1 MRRASTL
8 PRLVALA
15 ALLALG
21 CKPRPAAIDA
31 GAPTDYAWLDGV
43 LPPETERPRGGGT
56 LVVRADAE
64 PAGLNLLDDAHQG
77 VWATRINR
85 NLVYESL
92 LEIDPISFKLRPL
105 LAENVAVNPDAR
117 TFTFRLKQGHQ
128 FADGSPVTA
137 EDVLASIDAVM
148 TPVNRTKYWRQR
160 LSNLA
165 RWQRKGPLEV
175 EVSFEWAEAM
185 ALRSIATLPIYS
197 RASLQ
202 GDFSKLEPPIGSGPY
217 VPTEWVQGERL
228 VLERNPLSA
237 TPARLDRIIFRFVK
251 DAAQAEA
258 LLRQGT
264 FDLMTEVSPA
274 AWRAMEKPS
283 PENAWAHSG
292 YHRHLLLLNNFS
304 YLAWNM
310 RLPVLQPTQ
319 TRVAF
324 SHVFPAKKVHEQV
337 DLGLELPTTCP
348 YYSGGYGCIPDFPN
362 PKLDA
367 ARARSLLQ
375 DAGFSDA
382 DGDGTVE
389 LDGAPLKFTFVA
401 PTEPP
406 RMQKI
411 ARLYAEELRK
421 IGAQMDVE
429 VLEPAKYEARVAA
442 REFGVVGREYAVADS
457 ETELWQLLHTSE
469 IDGGVNIGA
478 FSHPQVDYVLDS
490 IRWQPGAVRRHE
502 MERVIHKATQEAQP
516 FLIISTHPSLDMI
529 KRRVHGLVG
538 APTWYDLRAAW
549 VVNERPDAGTP

>member
-1 MRRASTL
+1 LRRAPSL
-8 PRLVALA
+8 PWLVTLA
-15 ALLALG
+15 ALSALG
-21 CKPRPAAIDA
+21 CKPRPGPVDA
-31 GAPTDYAWLDGV
+31 GGPVDYSWLDGV
-43 LPPETERPRGGGT
+43 LPQETERPRSGGT

-92 LEIDPISFKLRPL
+92 LEVDPVSFKLRPA
-105 LAENVAVNPDAR
+105 LAENVAVNPDAK
-117 TFTFRLKQGHQ
+117 TFTFRLKQGRQ

-148 TPVNRTKYWRQR
+148 TPVNRTRVWRQR
-160 LSNLA
+160 LANLS

-202 GDFSKLEPPIGSGPY
+202 GDFNTLAAPIGSGPY

-237 TPARLDRIIFRFVK
+237 TPARLERIVFRFVSDPK
-251 DAAQAEA
+251 KAEA
-258 LLRQGT
+258 LLRQGA
-264 FDLMTEVSPA
+264 FDLMTEVSPQT
-274 AWRAMEKPS
+274 WRAMEKRS
-283 PENAWAHSG
+283 AENAWAQTG
-292 YHRHLLLLNNFS
+292 YHRFLLLQNNFS
-304 YLAWNM
+304 YLVWNM
-310 RLPVLQPTQ
+310 RQRVLQPTQ
-319 TRVAF
+319 TRQAF
-324 SHVFPAKKVHEQV
+324 AHVFPAKKVHEEI
-337 DLGLELPTTCP
+337 DLRLELPTTCP
-348 YYSGGYGCIPDFPN
+348 YYSGGYGCVPN
-362 PKLDA
+362 LGALNLDA

-375 DAGFSDA
+375 DAGYVDA

-389 LDGAPLKFTFVA
+389 LDGAPLKFTFLA

-406 RMQKI
+406 RMKQI

-421 IGAQMDVE
+421 VGAQMDVE
-429 VLEPAKYEARVAA
+429 VLEPAQLAA
-442 REFGVVGREYAVADS
+442 RDFSVVGRAHATDDS
-457 ETELWQLLHTSE
+457 ETELWQLLHTGE
-469 IDGGVNIGA
+469 VDGGMNLGA

-490 IRWQPGAVRRHE
+490 IRWQPGAARRHE
-502 MERVIHKATQEAQP
+502 MEQVIHKATREAQP
-516 FLIISTHPSLDMI
+516 ILIISTHPSLDMF

-538 APTWYDLRAAW
+538 APTWYDLRAVW
-549 VVNERPDAGTP
+549 LVNERPDAGAL